1 MIDVAPGLWVWR
13 VVHPDWDP
21 DVGWEPPVTSTVIE
35 SRGEV
40 AVLDAIAPPG
50 DASEIWQR
58 LDASPPTLAVVL
70 KPDHVRDVDLFVRR
84 YGVKASSC
92 DPLPLQEPAGSLEKA
107 RTIGHDQAP
116 QRHAVRMPARISDGM
131 AASRKDLSRPLREME
146 AMA

>member
-1 MIDVAPGLWVWR
+1 MN
-13 VVHPDWDP
+13 
-21 DVGWEPPVTSTVIE
+21 IE
-35 SRGEV
+35 TTGKSV
-40 AVLDAIAPPG
+40 
-50 DASEIWQR
+50 ASER
-58 LDASPPTLAVVL
+58 DDRRRAGFVGLARGASRLGSGRRVGTAGHLDASPPTLAVVL

-131 AASRKDLSRPLREME
+131 AASRKMFSRPLREME
-146 AMA
+146 AIA